1 MGTKEMTDA
10 RLKVVIDTNVFVSA
24 ILFPGEINRLVDLWQ
39 KGEFV
44 FLISREVLAEYLK
57 VLSYPKFALTRAE
70 IRQIIEKKLIPYV
83 QIVEVKT
90 EIEVIEKDLS
100 DNKFLGLALDG
111 KAQYLVSGDQHLLAV
126 GEFHNI
132 KIALPGNFLKL
143 F

>member
-39 KGEFV
+39 KGKFV

-70 IRQIIEKKLIPYV
+70 IRQIIEKELIPYV

-132 KIALPGNFLKL
+132 KITLPGNFLKL

>member
-1 MGTKEMTDA
+1 MGTQEMTGP
-10 RLKVVIDTNVFVSA
+10 RPRVVVDTNVFVSA

-132 KIALPGNFLKL
+132 KITLPGNFLKL